1 MPDAPAISDS
11 QRTRINTVLRDRFG
25 HESLRPLQQRII
37 ERLMAGR
44 HALTIMPTGSG
55 KSLCFQLPALA
66 MSAPGITLVFSPLI
80 ALMEDQVAALRA
92 RGIDAVYV
100 NSTLDKKDRLNR
112 YRQIAAGRFDIVYAT
127 PERMQK
133 PEFVAALESVNNNV
147 GGGVKLLAVDE
158 AHCISR
164 WGHDLR
170 PAYQLVGRFRKQLG
184 EPVTIA
190 LTATAT
196 PECRDDIKRTLG
208 FDDESMPTFSSPI
221 NRPNL
226 SIESREVWDDDDK
239 LRQIGAV
246 ADAMPG
252 TGIVY
257 FSLIKDLDRFADLLR
272 RRTDRPIAI
281 YHGRLDPAQ
290 KKRVYR
296 RFIDAPPE
304 DNLLLLAT
312 NAFGMGV
319 DKPDIRFIIHAQL
332 PGSLESYYQEI
343 GRAGRDGLPALC
355 ALLYSADDL
364 AIQHRFVEWANPS
377 ADLLVRIATAAEESA
392 HEDFDEDEL
401 RLAALGKGGDGG
413 RLQHCVITL
422 EKLGVFEATPF
433 PDRWRLARPLDHS
446 EIDPDEIEAKTRR
459 DLQRLLNVVELT
471 RAEDPRRLILD
482 YFSLDDQITAQG

>member
-1 MPDAPAISDS
+1 MPDAPPISDPM
-11 QRTRINTVLRDRFG
+11 RNRIDAVLQGRFG
-25 HESLRPLQQRII
+25 FEALRPLQQRVI
-37 ERLMAGR
+37 ERLMTGAS
-44 HALTIMPTGSG
+44 ALTIMPTGSG

-66 MSAPGITLVFSPLI
+66 MERPGITLVFSPLI
-80 ALMEDQVAALRA
+80 ALMEDQVAALKKK
-92 RGIDAVYV
+92 GIRAVYI
-100 NSTLDKKDRLNR
+100 NSTLDKKERLKRYDR
-112 YRQIAAGRFDIVYAT
+112 IASGEFEIVYAT
-127 PERMQK
+127 PERMHK
-133 PEFVAALESVNNNV
+133 PEFVEALASVP
-147 GGGVKLLAVDE
+147 GGVKLLAIDE

-170 PAYQLVGRFRKQLG
+170 PAYQLVGEFREQLG
-184 EPVTIA
+184 APVTIA

-196 PECRDDIKRTLG
+196 PECREDIKRTLG
-208 FDDESMPTFSSPI
+208 FDDDSMPTFASAI

-226 SIESREVWDDDDK
+226 SIESRDVWDDEDK
-239 LRQIGAV
+239 INEILQV
-246 ADAMPG
+246 ANQHEG

-257 FSLIKDLDRFADLLR
+257 FALIKDLDRFADLLR
-272 RRTDRPIAI
+272 QRTGRPIAI
-281 YHGRLDPAQ
+281 YHGRLDPSQ

-296 RFIDAPPE
+296 RFIEATPE

-343 GRAGRDGLPALC
+343 GRAGRDGEPSTC

-377 ADLLVRIATAAEESA
+377 ADLLVRISTAAEELG

-401 RLAALGKGGDGG
+401 RLKALGKGGDGG

-422 EKLGVFEATPF
+422 AKLGVFEPTSIQE
-433 PDRWRLARPLDHS
+433 RWRICGSLNHDA
-446 EIDPDEIEAKTRR
+446 IDPSEIEAKTKR

-471 RAEDPRRLILD
+471 RSEDPRRVILD
-482 YFSLDDQITAQG
+482 YFKLDGEIEPAG